1 MALLDC
7 LIKRVIPVNDAITF
21 LSENCY
27 PVNGHATSFSVINK
41 SYFLQMP
48 CSIKMF
54 WKPIDEVNEFLENS
68 PNVIISFTLITFLR
82 GRPPWEKLNFVM
94 ESIILGNFSILRIR
108 SSEFL
113 LEQLTWIRGY
123 FFYFLEIYSCYFLPQ
138 RRRLNIQW
146 TTCQKSSFCSMVFSK

>member
-7 LIKRVIPVNDAITF
+7 LIKRVIPINDAITF

-48 CSIKMF
+48 CSIKVF

-68 PNVIISFTLITFLR
+68 PNVIISFSLITFLR

-123 FFYFLEIYSCYFLPQ
+123 FFYF
-138 RRRLNIQW
+138 
-146 TTCQKSSFCSMVFSK
+146 

>member
-48 CSIKMF
+48 CSIKVF

-94 ESIILGNFSILRIR
+94 ESIILGNLLRVR
-108 SSEFL
+108 SSDRQNFSSSNSHEYAD
-113 LEQLTWIRGY
+113 I
-123 FFYFLEIYSCYFLPQ
+123 FFTSK
-138 RRRLNIQW
+138 
-146 TTCQKSSFCSMVFSK
+146 KSIVATFCHREDV